1 MKHSGILCF
10 ADAWVANTDWQTL
23 VKGQEIV
30 NDEQLATTRV
40 ATKLHGHT
48 LVVFV
53 SSARRMI
60 S

>member
-48 LVVFV
+48 W
-53 SSARRMI
+53 
-60 S
+60 